1 MQGGMQPSHDGGGLW
16 RPLTVGAMHTGGRGE
31 PTGSTLAFLEGSL
44 SGQRYDADQLQ
55 AADPVDGRTLLARYD
70 LEAAAASLNRESVA
84 RRRGGLWRWSELL
97 PVRDKAYVTTLGE
110 GGTPLL
116 GPGRLATKLGLGH
129 LHIKAESLNPTG
141 SFKARGMAVAVS
153 RAAELGARHLVVPS
167 AGNAAGAM
175 ASYAAA
181 AGLRATVIMP
191 ADAPLANQQEVYLSG
206 ARLVL
211 LDGLISDCGKLAR
224 LLHEKLGAFDMATLR
239 EPYRVEGK
247 KTMGF
252 ELAEDFG
259 WEMPDVVVYPTG
271 GGTGL
276 VGMWKAF
283 DEMEVMGLI
292 GSARPRMFAVQS
304 EGCAPIVRAF
314 EQGAQFAEPWVGAST
329 RAAGIRVPGALGD
342 HLILAALTRSGGGAV
357 AVPERELARMQ
368 VYAASLGAGYLSLET
383 AAALAA
389 LPVLRERGLIDA
401 GDRIALFDTGAGF
414 KSAAPEIEMP
424 SAVRNDPET
433 WEALVSSFS

>member
-1 MQGGMQPSHDGGGLW
+1 MNEG
-16 RPLTVGAMHTGGRGE
+16 VRGE
-31 PTGSTLAFLEGSL
+31 PTRSALAFLEGAL
-44 SGQRYDADQLQ
+44 SGLRYGADQLQ
-55 AADPVDGRTLLARYD
+55 ATDPLDGRTLLARYD
-70 LEAAAASLNRESVA
+70 LQTAAATLNRASVA
-84 RRRGGLWRWSELL
+84 TRRGRLWRWWELL
-97 PVRDKAYVTTLGE
+97 PVRDRAFVTTLGE

-116 GPGRLATKLGLGH
+116 GPGLLAKKLGLRR

-175 ASYAAA
+175 AAYAAA
-181 AGLRATVIMP
+181 TGIQATVVMP
-191 ADAPLANQQEVYLSG
+191 ADAPTANQQEVLIAG

-211 LDGLISDCGKLAR
+211 VDGLISDCGKLAR
-224 LLHEKLGAFDMATLR
+224 LLGEKTGAFDMATLR

-247 KTMGF
+247 KTLGF

-259 WEMPDVVVYPTG
+259 WELPDVVIYPTG

-283 DEMEVMGLI
+283 EELEAVGMI
-292 GSARPRMFAVQS
+292 GPARPRMFAVQA

-314 EQGAQFAEPWVGAST
+314 EQGARFAEPWAGATT

-342 HLILAALTRSGGGAV
+342 HLILAALRRSNGGVV
-357 AVPERELARMQ
+357 AVPEHELADMQ
-368 VYAASLGAGYLSLET
+368 AYAASLGAGYLSLET
-383 AAALAA
+383 AAALSA
-389 LPVLRERGLIDA
+389 LPALKQRGQIDA
-401 GDRIALFDTGAGF
+401 GERIALFDTGAGF
-414 KSAAPEIEMP
+414 KSAPPDIALPN
-424 SAVRNDPET
+424 AVSSDPGT
-433 WEALVSSFS
+433 WEDLLRSL